1 MKPSLLFF
9 TYANKSYEL
18 FVIPY
23 VYFALSST
31 KDSYAEIILEDAES
45 FLAENKLGLSILEE
59 LFPNRFLIRQSE
71 VAESNKSLKPHV
83 VRFMEQPRL
92 SADYVYIGDIDIAI
106 FEDVYTLH
114 KTFIDREELP
124 FSNIIR
130 LGTEKTNFPRLTG
143 LHFCRWDKMYP
154 LPDISD
160 IDICNRND
168 ENVLY
173 EIMQRK
179 GFMVP
184 LNFRERPICGI
195 HISLNRDAIGRYS
208 VNRGDT
214 FAIGETFNWGI
225 NKYKK
230 DFLKHLLSP
239 GFTRLF
245 FALSIEYRALLM
257 VIEAAARESV
267 TRLNRIAASYLVDKR
282 LSSTAWNVDRV
293 TLLMDAKKRLEQRD
307 FVGARSVLHNVVNIW
322 PDRFDG
328 YTLLA
333 QAYVGLG
340 EYDFARYSLKHAME
354 LTNAPKHRKEI
365 EVLKAAISNIDGLN

>member
-23 VYFALSST
+23 IYFALSST
-31 KDSYAEIILEDAES
+31 KNSCAEIILEDAES
-45 FLAENKLGLSILEE
+45 FLTENETGLSILED

-71 VAESNKSLKPHV
+71 IAESGKSYKPHV
-83 VRFMEQPRL
+83 IRFMEQPRL
-92 SADYVYIGDIDIAI
+92 NADYVYIGDIDIAI
-106 FEDVYTLH
+106 FEDVYELH
-114 KTFIDREELP
+114 KSLIERDGLP

-130 LGTEKTNFPRLTG
+130 KGTEETSFPRLTG
-143 LHFCRWDKMYP
+143 LHFCSYDKMYP

-160 IDICNRND
+160 IDVDNRND

-173 EIMQRK
+173 EIMYRK

-184 LNFRERPICGI
+184 LSFRERPICGI

-208 VNRGDT
+208 VNRGDI
-214 FAIGETFNWGI
+214 FSIGETFNWGI
-225 NKYKK
+225 NRYKTK
-230 DFLKHLLSP
+230 FLMHMLNP
-239 GFTRLF
+239 DFTRLF

-257 VIEAAARESV
+257 VIEAAAKKSV

-282 LSSTAWNVDRV
+282 FSSTAWNVDRV
-293 TLLMDAKKRLEQRD
+293 SLLTDAKEKLEQGD
-307 FVGARSVLHNVVNIW
+307 FGRAREVLHNIVNVW

-328 YTLLA
+328 YILLA
-333 QAYVGLG
+333 QVYVGLG
-340 EYDFARYSLKHAME
+340 EYEFARCALTHAEE
-354 LTNAPKHRKEI
+354 LTNAPKHLKEI
-365 EVLKAAISNIDGLN
+365 EAIKTTISNIER